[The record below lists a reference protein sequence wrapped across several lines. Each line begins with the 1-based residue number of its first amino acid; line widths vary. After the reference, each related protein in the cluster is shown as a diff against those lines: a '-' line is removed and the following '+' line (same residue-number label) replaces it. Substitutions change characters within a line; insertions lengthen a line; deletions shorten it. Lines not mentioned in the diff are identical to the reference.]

1 MATPRRISD
10 FKPLI
15 TNLAQT
21 SHYQVIFGALPKQ
34 VSDYLLRRGVDS
46 RFITN
51 DAGLLCFNAS
61 LPGAQLATGNV
72 SGNYM
77 GIQEKFAHSRIF
89 TQISLDFYVDKE
101 YKVIKFLEHWMEFI
115 ASGSHNPIGTTN
127 QQLDQNQKNYVIR
140 MQYPEYYKTNATKI
154 IKFERDYTQEMQY
167 NFYGM
172 FPSNLSSMQV
182 GYDASR
188 TLTASVT
195 FEFDRYTYGKN
206 LSVDKVN
213 REDNNKRPDLNL
225 NDAKSAAASAEATLK
240 NAQQGGF
247 PEIKLDTLKFN
258 PQAYNPNIN
267 LGSKDIDSGYFQV
280 L

>member
-1 MATPRRISD
+1 VATPRRISD

-127 QQLDQNQKNYVIR
+127 QPLDQNQKNYVIR

-213 REDNNKRPDLNL
+213 REDNNKRPDLKF